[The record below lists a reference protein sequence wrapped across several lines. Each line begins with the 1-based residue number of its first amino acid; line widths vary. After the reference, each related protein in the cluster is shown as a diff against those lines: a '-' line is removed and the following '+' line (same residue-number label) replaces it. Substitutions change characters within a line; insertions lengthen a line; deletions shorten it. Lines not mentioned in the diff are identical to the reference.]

1 VFCFKKQR
9 LGYHSTKFD
18 AFITSQTLVAKV
30 NISKNYIATV
40 AKKAI
45 SHGGFMSHFDLSA
58 KLYLCAK
65 ICAFITKFSISLT
78 KMSNVLSLIF
88 ALDF

>member
-1 VFCFKKQR
+1 MFCFKKQR

-45 SHGGFMSHFDLSA
+45 SRRGVMSHFDLIV
-58 KLYLCAK
+58 KLSFCQNLC
-65 ICAFITKFSISLT
+65 FYNEVQHFVNE
-78 KMSNVLSLIF
+78 NVQMCSH
-88 ALDF
+88 